1 MTPPFVVALA
11 TSGLGVA
18 INLAT
23 EWKTNLWAWAAVV
36 VITLLSAGVTLWLTR
51 RQLDQEAWKSRGLV
65 VESAHIGRD
74 NIQIGRVE
82 GNVTI
87 ERDV

>member
-51 RQLDQEAWKSRGLV
+51 RQLDQEARKSRGLV

>member
-1 MTPPFVVALA
+1 VTPPFVVALA

-51 RQLDQEAWKSRGLV
+51 RQLDQEARKSRGLV